1 MNGLIAIINFEHHTQ
16 NTFLY
21 LKKSTELLTN
31 RLLSHFF
38 SSSLLLFLQDMDVDS
53 ILDYDMKRMGEPDGA
68 ESGVM
73 IDMEGSLPV
82 FSESGD
88 LTPEPTRVT
97 PQEKTPRRHK
107 RDKHF

>member
-1 MNGLIAIINFEHHTQ
+1 
-16 NTFLY
+16 
-21 LKKSTELLTN
+21 
-31 RLLSHFF
+31 
-38 SSSLLLFLQDMDVDS
+38 MDVDS
-53 ILDYDMKRMGEPDGA
+53 ILDFDMKRMGEPDGA

-107 RDKHF
+107 RDKPF